1 MKLAIIFGGASYEHE
16 ISIVSAI
23 TLKNVLP
30 KENPLFIF
38 LDSKN
43 EFYLIQS
50 KNMVASNFRDGI
62 YKKER
67 QLHLINDGFEF
78 KGLFLKELFS
88 DLRVINLIHG
98 GQGEDGVI
106 VSLLEFYKIK
116 TISPSREASALSY
129 NKSLTKIFANSLDV
143 KTLPY
148 EVLNIRGDRKL
159 KNIVFPL
166 IVKPLSLGSS
176 IGVSVV
182 EKESEFDYAL
192 DTAFEYEDNLI
203 IEPFIKDVKEFNLA
217 GTFTD
222 KLVLSN
228 IEEPKKEKI
237 LDFKTK
243 YLDFSRDE
251 TVVKADISKELEKE
265 LSENFRKIY
274 EPLFV
279 GSLIRCDFFVID
291 DEVYLNEINSI
302 PGSMANYLFPNF
314 AEVVK
319 NIYIPKG
326 RDVSITYQYIDKIQ
340 KAK

>member
-1 MKLAIIFGGASYEHE
+1 
-16 ISIVSAI
+16 
-23 TLKNVLP
+23 
-30 KENPLFIF
+30 
-38 LDSKN
+38 
-43 EFYLIQS
+43 
-50 KNMVASNFRDGI
+50 
-62 YKKER
+62 
-67 QLHLINDGFEF
+67 
-78 KGLFLKELFS
+78 
-88 DLRVINLIHG
+88 
-98 GQGEDGVI
+98 
-106 VSLLEFYKIK
+106 
-116 TISPSREASALSY
+116 
-129 NKSLTKIFANSLDV
+129 LTKIFANSLDV